1 MLRKYDEH
9 NLDIDETIFT
19 EPLEHDNLRVLGFK
33 ILEKSEKW
41 FIPILF
47 ILKSILLKLYFQI
60 WSLGFDRITYCN
72 NSLNIILLVSKW
84 TSVKIW

>member
-33 ILEKSEKW
+33 ILEKSEK
-41 FIPILF
+41 
-47 ILKSILLKLYFQI
+47 
-60 WSLGFDRITYCN
+60 
-72 NSLNIILLVSKW
+72 
-84 TSVKIW
+84 